1 MRGHEDVDL
10 ANCISC
16 LQASDNTLFLP
27 ACSDGLDMRTIG
39 SVLWPKLR
47 LLQIYGANTE
57 VGKTIFASILSRAF
71 RKRVKQVNYLKPVST
86 GPLDEADDR

>member
-1 MRGHEDVDL
+1 
-10 ANCISC
+10 
-16 LQASDNTLFLP
+16 
-27 ACSDGLDMRTIG
+27 MRTIG

>member
-16 LQASDNTLFLP
+16 QQEPEYPLFLP
-27 ACSDGLDMRTIG
+27 SCSNGPDMRTIG

>member
-1 MRGHEDVDL
+1 MQEHEDVDL
-10 ANCISC
+10 ANYFSC
-16 LQASDNTLFLP
+16 SQTINLSFLN
-27 ACSDGLDMRTIG
+27 CFLSDGLDMRTIG